1 MIPGKLGLELGV
13 NNLIYASSY
22 LRNKIAGRI
31 DNLNDKKQISLRA
44 KALCDTPVKSW
55 VILQQTNGLEYG
67 AQIFIDKDNWEYSI
81 PLTALKPIRITGPE
95 DNGVVIIQDFDG
107 KEVYPMSVGD
117 IETIKLAVIPTDNGW
132 DKKSRVVFEY
142 VQLK

>member
-1 MIPGKLGLELGV
+1 M
-13 NNLIYASSY
+13 
-22 LRNKIAGRI
+22 
-31 DNLNDKKQISLRA
+31 
-44 KALCDTPVKSW
+44 
-55 VILQQTNGLEYG
+55 
-67 AQIFIDKDNWEYSI
+67 EYSI